1 MNTSSKL
8 NKQHDFACCTIIRFA
23 ECNSR
28 LKSMKWVQWRNCIV
42 CKRFRFF
49 DWWEL
54 LWQSHSKLT
63 HNTYTHTHTHNKSSK
78 IFFSQ
83 FGSHL
88 IWLYKIRTLTF
99 SSRRI
104 LDTRIECTKNGFL
117 LQTKQTNF
125 VESFTLLMSNFI
137 RKWKRRRS
145 ANRHLNRSSYT
156 FENAIQRWRR
166 E

>member
-1 MNTSSKL
+1 ML
-8 NKQHDFACCTIIRFA
+8 NAIRA
-23 ECNSR
+23 WNRWNECNGEIASYVKGSDF
-28 LKSMKWVQWRNCIV
+28 LIDENC
-42 CKRFRFF
+42 F
-49 DWWEL
+49 DKVIPN
-54 LWQSHSKLT
+54 SHTT
-63 HNTYTHTHTHNKSSK
+63 HTHTHTHNKSSK

-104 LDTRIECTKNGFL
+104 LDTRIECTNNGFL